1 MSEELE
7 RIKEQAL
14 KLSEPERAEFA
25 RVLIESLESRPKNP
39 QDVETA

>member
-1 MSEELE
+1 MSDEFE

-14 KLSEPERAEFA
+14 KLSDDERAEFA
-25 RVLIESLESRPKNP
+25 LFLIESLTPQPKNP